1 MLEMHFIVYV
11 QYMYIVYKYI
21 SYIYIYIYRER
32 ERERGE
38 RERVIIFPVC
48 AYHNT
53 KCQDL
58 ENTFHSENNS
68 EHCVEVF

>member
-1 MLEMHFIVYV
+1 
-11 QYMYIVYKYI
+11 MYSICTLYI
-21 SYIYIYIYRER
+21 NIYHIYIYIYIER
-32 ERERGE
+32 ERERE